1 MRLHGPLGGLPD
13 RGLRGCWRTQGLM
26 WRCRYVAEYMIHDT
40 GMMMM
45 MLLLFRWYW
54 LSFKSVE

>member
-1 MRLHGPLGGLPD
+1 
-13 RGLRGCWRTQGLM
+13 M